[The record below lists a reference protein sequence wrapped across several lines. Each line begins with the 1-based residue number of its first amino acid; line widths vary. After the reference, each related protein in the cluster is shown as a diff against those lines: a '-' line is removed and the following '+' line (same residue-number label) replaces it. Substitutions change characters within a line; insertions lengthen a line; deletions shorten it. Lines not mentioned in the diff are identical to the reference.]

1 METTTKDM
9 TISTDTLNPNRSY
22 AELKSFIETSQAF
35 MRLMGDYECAIMEI
49 ETKLKVLN
57 LEFSRLHSR
66 NPFEY
71 ISSRL
76 KKPVSIMGK
85 MERKG
90 YEPTIENIEKNLFD
104 IAGIRVICS
113 FVEDIYILENL
124 LINQDDITL
133 VQRKDYI
140 KNPKENGYRSLHLI
154 LDIPIFLS
162 NEKKHMK
169 VEVQFRTIAM
179 DFWASLEHKL
189 KYKKEI
195 NDVEEIASDL
205 KECATSISQIDQ
217 RMEDILHRIEKQK

>member
-1 METTTKDM
+1 MDNCTY
-9 TISTDTLNPNRSY
+9 Y
-22 AELKSFIETSQAF
+22 AGIKNYWRNFLWK
-35 MRLMGDYECAIMEI
+35 
-49 ETKLKVLN
+49 TKLKVLN

-76 KKPVSIMGK
+76 KKPVSIIGK

-90 YEPTIENIEKNLFD
+90 CIPTIENIQSTLSD

-124 LINQDDITL
+124 LIHQDDITL
-133 VQRKDYI
+133 LKRKDYI

-189 KYKKEI
+189 KYKHEI
-195 NDVEEIASDL
+195 DDVEEIAADL
-205 KECATSISQIDQ
+205 KACATSISEIDRQ
-217 RMEDILHRIEKQK
+217 MENILHRIEKQK

>member
-1 METTTKDM
+1 MENKTKVI
-9 TISTDTLNPNRSY
+9 T
-22 AELKSFIETSQAF
+22 EKEFSFSDIKPFFETSQSF

-66 NPFEY
+66 NPFEH

-76 KKPVSIMGK
+76 KKPVSIIGK

-90 YEPTIENIEKNLFD
+90 CIPTIENIQRTLSD

-124 LINQDDITL
+124 LIHQDDITL
-133 VQRKDYI
+133 LERKDYI

-189 KYKKEI
+189 KYKHEI
-195 NDVEEIASDL
+195 DDVEEIAADL
-205 KECATSISQIDQ
+205 KACATSISEID
-217 RMEDILHRIEKQK
+217 RKMENILHRIEKQK